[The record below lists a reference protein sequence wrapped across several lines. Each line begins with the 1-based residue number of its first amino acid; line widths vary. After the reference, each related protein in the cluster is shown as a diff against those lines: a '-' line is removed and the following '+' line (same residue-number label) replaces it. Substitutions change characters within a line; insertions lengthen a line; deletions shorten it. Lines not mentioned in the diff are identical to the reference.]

1 MSQPSLARMRRP
13 MPICKLG
20 VSGLGAE
27 DFEEEEA
34 GADDDAGVGDVEVGP
49 VVVVDLYGEEVDD
62 VVEADAVVEIA
73 EGSAE
78 DEGECDG
85 GEGERSAGAPEQDE
99 DNDGGDD
106 GEADEADADAVGR
119 EVFEEREGRAGV
131 EDVREAEDSGDD
143 WDVVAG
149 TDAVDDPVL
158 GEAVEQDD
166 EGGDDEEYGGA
177 IGRVGCGL
185 RHGLRVFGAVRGGHG
200 DLGHC
205 RLAAPWDGCLLLSWR
220 GIYVAGLQP
229 FVAYLAV
236 YLGLRPRLVYDA
248 PLALWVRVIR
258 I

>member
-1 MSQPSLARMRRP
+1 

-20 VSGLGAE
+20 LSGLGAE

-49 VVVVDLYGEEVDD
+49 VVVVDLHGEEVDD

-119 EVFEEREGRAGV
+119 EVFEQREGRAGV
-131 EDVREAEDSGDD
+131 EDVGQTEDAGDD
-143 WDVVAG
+143 GDVVAG
-149 TDAVDDPVL
+149 TDAVDDCDL
-158 GEAVEQDD
+158 GEAVAEND
-166 EGGDDEEYGGA
+166 ERGDEDEPGA
-177 IGRVGCGL
+177 AVGQVVCCMLYVVSFGHRGQGHSL
-185 RHGLRVFGAVRGGHG
+185 SSRLRVA
-200 DLGHC
+200 C
-205 RLAAPWDGCLLLSWR
+205 C
-220 GIYVAGLQP
+220 
-229 FVAYLAV
+229 
-236 YLGLRPRLVYDA
+236 
-248 PLALWVRVIR
+248 
-258 I
+258 